1 MSPVFWFW
9 LRFVP
14 RLRSGGTMYLL
25 DWLFGKKEHV
35 ESVPSVPLTA
45 SGSPPEPV
53 PAVSGAVAPGTAIHF
68 HPELVGKL
76 QQDHIALL
84 RLYTQTQ
91 TSARCG
97 DVVQAAHHLE
107 EFRIL
112 LQGHLMTENVRLYV
126 YLEHTLDK
134 DASSHQ
140 LIRSFRHE
148 MGDIGKAVEVF
159 LHDYRDLTQHPE
171 FTQQFSEA
179 FEGIGKVLAER
190 IRREEETLYP
200 LYTA

>member
-1 MSPVFWFW
+1 MVLF
-9 LRFVP
+9 
-14 RLRSGGTMYLL
+14 

-35 ESVPSVPLTA
+35 QSVASAPLKAPAASEVPRAAA
-45 SGSPPEPV
+45 SET
-53 PAVSGAVAPGTAIHF
+53 VAPGTAIHF

-76 QQDHIALL
+76 QQDHQALL

-91 TSARCG
+91 TAARRG
-97 DVVQAAHHLE
+97 DVVQAAAHLE

-112 LQGHLMTENVRLYV
+112 LQSHLLTENVRLYV
-126 YLEHTLDK
+126 YLEHALAK

-148 MGDIGKAVEVF
+148 MDDIGKVVVKF
-159 LHDYRDLTQHPE
+159 LTDYRDLARHPE
-171 FTQQFSEA
+171 LAQQFSEA
-179 FEGIGKVLAER
+179 LDGIGKVLAER

-200 LYTA
+200 LYSA

>member
-1 MSPVFWFW
+1 
-9 LRFVP
+9 
-14 RLRSGGTMYLL
+14 MYLF

-35 ESVPSVPLTA
+35 QSVASAPLKVPVA
-45 SGSPPEPV
+45 SPEPR

-76 QQDHIALL
+76 QQDHQALL
-84 RLYTQTQ
+84 RLYTQTR
-91 TSARCG
+91 TAARSG
-97 DVVQAAHHLE
+97 DVVQAARHLE

-112 LQGHLMTENVRLYV
+112 LQDHLLTENVRLYV
-126 YLEHTLDK
+126 YLEHTLAK

-148 MGDIGKAVEVF
+148 MDDIGKAVVAF
-159 LHDYRDLTQHPE
+159 LNDYRDLAQHPE
-171 FTQQFSEA
+171 FSQQFSEA
-179 FEGIGKVLAER
+179 LEGIGKVLAER

-200 LYTA
+200 LYSA

>member
-1 MSPVFWFW
+1 MVLF
-9 LRFVP
+9 
-14 RLRSGGTMYLL
+14 

-35 ESVPSVPLTA
+35 QSVASATSKVPVA
-45 SGSPPEPV
+45 PQAPHGAAPEK
-53 PAVSGAVAPGTAIHF
+53 VAPGTAIHF

-76 QQDHIALL
+76 QQDHQALL

-91 TSARCG
+91 TAARRG
-97 DVVQAAHHLE
+97 DVVQAAAHLE

-112 LQGHLMTENVRLYV
+112 LQSHLLTENVRLYV
-126 YLEHTLDK
+126 YLEHALAK

-148 MGDIGKAVEVF
+148 MDDIGKVVVKF
-159 LHDYRDLTQHPE
+159 LTDYRDLARHPE
-171 FTQQFSEA
+171 FAQQFSEA
-179 FEGIGKVLAER
+179 LDGIGKVLAER

-200 LYTA
+200 LYSA